1 VSRPGE
7 KTAMDPRPARDDR
20 AFLAE
25 EFLTWLWWRA
35 ETGDAEFD
43 VGGGRIVGIALEPPI
58 VLRAAG
64 EDGLGKRPEQVLRFG
79 EPLRGPEAAA
89 ALRRGKR
96 LSRARLIVSDG
107 ADTWNATLDAETF
120 GLRSVMTPEPDAD
133 VAPDEQPLSRM
144 RAFTEVTA
152 LVDAIFRLFLLERL
166 SPEFKTKTL
175 RAMREW
181 IRVK

>member
-1 VSRPGE
+1 
-7 KTAMDPRPARDDR
+7 M
-20 AFLAE
+20 
-25 EFLTWLWWRA
+25 
-35 ETGDAEFD
+35 
-43 VGGGRIVGIALEPPI
+43 
-58 VLRAAG
+58 
-64 EDGLGKRPEQVLRFG
+64 
-79 EPLRGPEAAA
+79 
-89 ALRRGKR
+89 
-96 LSRARLIVSDG
+96 SDG

-133 VAPDEQPLSRM
+133 VAPDDQPLSRM